1 MPKKQKC
8 ICSVDLLSS
17 VDKALNALEKSREH
31 AEKQKKR
38 DKEAIA
44 ALLELEAIIED
55 AGPCKCKAIKKK
67 KNKKKKKIKAGK
79 IAAAQPIVAANDIE
93 EGETFAVSNILELP
107 HNSGENPDDLE
118 LIAGIGPKLAQTL
131 NELGVYRFEQIA
143 NWQVSDVERVDT
155 HLNFSGRIERENW
168 IEQAKA
174 LAIGGR
180 DEYVKV
186 FGKEPR

>member
-17 VDKALNALEKSREH
+17 VDKALNALEKSRKH
-31 AEKQKKR
+31 AEKQKKH
-38 DKEAIA
+38 DKKAIA
-44 ALLELEAIIED
+44 ALLELEARIED
-55 AGPCKCKAIKKK
+55 AGPCECKDTKKK
-67 KNKKKKKIKAGK
+67 KNKKKKKTKTGK
-79 IAAAQPIVAANDIE
+79 ISDGAAIYAANDVE
-93 EGETFAVSNILELP
+93 EGEAVAVSNILELP
-107 HNSGENPDDLE
+107 HKSDNTPDDLE

-155 HLNFSGRIERENW
+155 HLNFSGRIDRENW

>member
-17 VDKALNALEKSREH
+17 VDEALNALELSLKN
-31 AEKQKKR
+31 AKQQAKNDKK
-38 DKEAIA
+38 AIA
-44 ALLELEAIIED
+44 ALLELEARIEN
-55 AGPCKCKAIKKK
+55 ASPCDCKSNKKK
-67 KNKKKKKIKAGK
+67 KSKKKKKIKAGK
-79 IAAAQPIVAANDIE
+79 ITDAQPIVAANDIE
-93 EGETFAVSNILELP
+93 EGEEIAVSNILELP
-107 HNSGENPDDLE
+107 HKSGETADDLE

-143 NWQVSDVERVDT
+143 NWQESDVERVDT
-155 HLNFSGRIERENW
+155 HLNFSGRIARENW

-174 LAIGGR
+174 LANGGR

>member
-17 VDKALNALEKSREH
+17 VDKALNALEKSRKH
-31 AEKQKKR
+31 AEKQKKH
-38 DKEAIA
+38 DKKAIA
-44 ALLELEAIIED
+44 ALLELEARIED
-55 AGPCKCKAIKKK
+55 AGPCECKDTKKK
-67 KNKKKKKIKAGK
+67 KNKKKKKTKTGK
-79 IAAAQPIVAANDIE
+79 IADGAAIYAANDVE
-93 EGETFAVSNILELP
+93 EGEAVAVSNILELP
-107 HNSGENPDDLE
+107 HKSDNTPDDLE

-155 HLNFSGRIERENW
+155 HLNFSGRIDRENW

>member
-17 VDKALNALEKSREH
+17 VDKALNALEKSRKH
-31 AEKQKKR
+31 AEKQKKH
-38 DKEAIA
+38 DKKAIA
-44 ALLELEAIIED
+44 ALLELEARIED
-55 AGPCKCKAIKKK
+55 AGPCECKDTKKK
-67 KNKKKKKIKAGK
+67 KNKKKKKTKTGK
-79 IAAAQPIVAANDIE
+79 IADGAAIYAANDVE
-93 EGETFAVSNILELP
+93 EGEAVAVSNILELP
-107 HNSGENPDDLE
+107 HTSDNTPDDLE

-155 HLNFSGRIERENW
+155 HLNFSGRIDRENW

>member
-17 VDKALNALEKSREH
+17 VDKALNALEKSRKH
-31 AEKQKKR
+31 AEKQKKH
-38 DKEAIA
+38 DKKAIA
-44 ALLELEAIIED
+44 ALLELEARIED
-55 AGPCKCKAIKKK
+55 AGPCECKDTKKK
-67 KNKKKKKIKAGK
+67 KNKKKKKTKTGK
-79 IAAAQPIVAANDIE
+79 IPDGAAIYADNDVE
-93 EGETFAVSNILELP
+93 EGEAVAVSNILELP
-107 HNSGENPDDLE
+107 HKSDNTPDDLE

-155 HLNFSGRIERENW
+155 HLNFSGRIDRENW

>member
-17 VDKALNALEKSREH
+17 VDKALNALEKSRKH
-31 AEKQKKR
+31 AEKQKKH
-38 DKEAIA
+38 DKKAIA
-44 ALLELEAIIED
+44 ALLELEARIED
-55 AGPCKCKAIKKK
+55 AGPCECKDTKKK
-67 KNKKKKKIKAGK
+67 KNKKKKKTKTGK
-79 IAAAQPIVAANDIE
+79 IPDGAAIYAANDVE
-93 EGETFAVSNILELP
+93 EGEAVAVSNILELP
-107 HNSGENPDDLE
+107 HTSDNTPDDLE

-143 NWQVSDVERVDT
+143 NWQEADVERVDT
-155 HLNFSGRIERENW
+155 HLNFSGRIDRENW